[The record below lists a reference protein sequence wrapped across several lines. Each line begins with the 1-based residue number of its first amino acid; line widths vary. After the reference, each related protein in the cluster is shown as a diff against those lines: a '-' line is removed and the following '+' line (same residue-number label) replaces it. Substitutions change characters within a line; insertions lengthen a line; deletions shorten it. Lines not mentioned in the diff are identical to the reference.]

1 MLQLLPQLEKN
12 HEISQSSPDEA
23 LLFLQDLKSNPEFP
37 LKDLTPFRPLKGLQE
52 YWSKLERRAECLAST
67 RDKA

>member
-1 MLQLLPQLEKN
+1 LLQLLPQLEKN

-37 LKDLTPFRPLKGLQE
+37 LKGLTPFRSLKGLQE
-52 YWSKLERRAECLAST
+52 IPVATGEESRVLCFNSR
-67 RDKA
+67 